1 MGTFEVKKDKK
12 GQFFWT
18 IRSKKNGEAIAKS
31 SESYATK
38 ASAMKSIQWMRDKV
52 VTAEVSD
59 MTVIAPAA
67 KKAAPKKA
75 AKK

>member
-52 VTAEVSD
+52 VTAETVD
-59 MTVIAPAA
+59 MTVVVAPA
-67 KKAAPKKA
+67 KKAV
-75 AKK
+75 AKKK